1 MNKGFIS
8 FAFLTFFLQLL
19 FYVEIF
25 TLKMTTQNKIFD
37 SMQEVNQRISLEA
50 LLIDEINCYLK
61 NEAEIPQQIQVADT
75 QVTLFNEIS
84 RIEATFEDGYRV
96 IVTIVDNQVYDLE
109 IVE

>member
-37 SMQEVNQRISLEA
+37 SMQDVNQRISLEA
-50 LLIDEINCYLK
+50 ILINEINCYLK
-61 NEAEIPQQIQVADT
+61 NEKEIPQQIQVADT
-75 QVTLFNEIS
+75 QVMLFNKTS
-84 RIEATFEDGYRV
+84 WIEATFEDGYRI

-109 IVE
+109 IIE